1 VLANIG
7 VEILVRGNN
16 KLLKFS
22 LSHLALLVL
31 EEFVC
36 GCDFS
41 IEGARE
47 KNLVYHIHK
56 N

>member
-1 VLANIG
+1 MLANIG

-22 LSHLALLVL
+22 LGHLALLVL

-36 GCDFS
+36 GCDFF
-41 IEGARE
+41 IEGASE
-47 KNLVYHIHK
+47 KNLVNHIHQ